1 MKLFKDYKW
10 GIDLLGALL
19 VALLLLPNI
28 VYWCI
33 PDFTG
38 LDGNKALSVIGYVFE
53 ALGLAATLAIVRK
66 EPQRFSFFSLAGLL
80 TWLFLLLDYIAWVF
94 FFCDFYNIAVV
105 LFLAVA
111 PCVALLAFQ
120 AERKNYIAM
129 APTGVFALVH
139 LIAVLIV
146 WL

>member
-66 EPQRFSFFSLAGLL
+66 EPQRFSFFSLLQHRRGALPRGRALRGAPRVPGGAEEL
-80 TWLFLLLDYIAWVF
+80 HRHGADGRVRACPPYCRAHR
-94 FFCDFYNIAVV
+94 
-105 LFLAVA
+105 LA
-111 PCVALLAFQ
+111 
-120 AERKNYIAM
+120 
-129 APTGVFALVH
+129 
-139 LIAVLIV
+139 LISEKISCLSR
-146 WL
+146 